1 VHVLLVDDHHLF
13 RTGLRA
19 LLEEEGF
26 EVFDAASGPDAL
38 GRVRARIPDVV
49 LMDINMPG
57 LSGVDTT
64 RQLLAAAP
72 DVPVVM
78 LTVAMDDEN
87 VLGAVR
93 AGACGYLL
101 KDAALDDI
109 VAAVHAAVA
118 GESVIAPRVAGGLLS
133 RVRADEDAL
142 RGAAGTAPPAVELS
156 QRERAVLGLLATGAE
171 NADIA
176 TRLYISV
183 GTVKNHVSAIL
194 GKLGVE
200 NRVQAAVYAIR
211 YEMIDEV
218 VRD

>member
-38 GRVRARIPDVV
+38 RRVRARIPDVV

-133 RVRADEDAL
+133 RVRADEDDL

>member
-1 VHVLLVDDHHLF
+1 
-13 RTGLRA
+13 
-19 LLEEEGF
+19 
-26 EVFDAASGPDAL
+26 
-38 GRVRARIPDVV
+38 
-49 LMDINMPG
+49 MDINMPG

-64 RQLLAAAP
+64 RRLLAMAP
-72 DVPVVM
+72 GVPVVM
-78 LTVAMDDEN
+78 LTVAMDDQQ